1 MENRI
6 QETID
11 RILLNSSYN
20 VKMTLT
26 ENLTKDLDE
35 QRNTIGKVVSQ
46 VGGATLKQLAKF
58 KNTRNILMDVEA
70 MSKLL
75 KLTDKE
81 FETQLKN
88 AIRKDLAKGVP
99 AGTIGNNAKDVMKV
113 KEIKEATKRAATL
126 KKGEKLSKDTV
137 SEISRRVESDVV
149 QLTREVS
156 ESSIK
161 AAEKRAA
168 KLAKDAGKTVAD
180 DVKNLGGTTSFRA
193 KFANITTWQGF
204 KDALKKWGLVAVL
217 SAAALY
223 ALWAYFFPDKPVP
236 ENDETVTT
244 TETKK
249 SCPAETNTGV
259 VYKYEYPGDSM
270 YVYGIKG
277 TGNDAKWYAKNR
289 KTGLE
294 FNIHDCYPETAK
306 KLNAVHVEIKPKK
319 EEPNKESGKPNVVV
333 TKPDNGAQPEVDTLP
348 EVGAD
353 AESLPPIS
361 NDTSTLN

>member
-1 MENRI
+1 MKEKL
-6 QETID
+6 QETINKFL
-11 RILLNSSYN
+11 INSYYDSR
-20 VKMTLT
+20 MTLT
-26 ENLTKDLDE
+26 ENQTKFLFE
-35 QRNTIGKVVSQ
+35 ANIGAQSLIDVRSALGELGSVK
-46 VGGATLKQLAKF
+46 TLF
-58 KNTRNILMDVEA
+58 KLGMTEA
-70 MSKLL
+70 RMLKLL
-75 KLTDKE
+75 SMDA
-81 FETQLKN
+81 ETF
-88 AIRKDLAKGVP
+88 I
-99 AGTIGNNAKDVMKV
+99 
-113 KEIKEATKRAATL
+113 KEIKKAIALDL
-126 KKGEKLSKDTV
+126 KSGVGVGVIGPKAKELSKMNTIREITNETKLKGRQLTI
-137 SEISRRVESDVV
+137 SEIDAIKNSSKLELT
-149 QLTREVS
+149 QLSREVS
-156 ESSIK
+156 ESTIK

-180 DVKNLGGTTSFRA
+180 DVKNLGGVTSFRA
-193 KFANITTWQGF
+193 KFANITTWKGF

-333 TKPDNGAQPEVDTLP
+333 TKPDNGVQPEVDTQP

-353 AESLPPIS
+353 AESLGGV
-361 NDTSTLN
+361 NDDTNTLN

>member
-26 ENLTKDLDE
+26 ENLT
-35 QRNTIGKVVSQ
+35 NVITKVGR
-46 VGGATLKQLAKF
+46 VGSATLKQLAKF
-58 KNTRNILMDVEA
+58 KYNRNILMDVEA

-99 AGTIGNNAKDVMKV
+99 VGTIGNNTRDIMKV
-113 KEIKEATKRAATL
+113 KEIKEATNRAATL
-126 KKGEKLSKDTV
+126 TKGEKLSKDAI
-137 SEISRRVESDVV
+137 SEISKRVESDVT

-180 DVKNLGGTTSFRA
+180 DVKNLGGTTSFLT
-193 KFANITTWQGF
+193 KFRNITTWQGF
-204 KDALKKWGLVAVL
+204 KDSLKKWGLVTVL

-223 ALWAYFFPDKPVP
+223 ALWNYFYGDKPVP
-236 ENDETVTT
+236 ED
-244 TETKK
+244 
-249 SCPAETNTGV
+249 AEKIEGVPPPVVKPPVVKPPVVKPPVQSRYRTNC
-259 VYKYEYPGDSM
+259 
-270 YVYGIKG
+270 KG
-277 TGNDAKWYAKNR
+277 TYTKWCKSPVVAEVQRCLGLVPDGKFGPKTDAALKAKEFDIGFTDNDVKRICNTNVIPPK
-289 KTGLE
+289 E
-294 FNIHDCYPETAK
+294 VQPPI
-306 KLNAVHVEIKPKK
+306 KLSDE
-319 EEPNKESGKPNVVV
+319 
-333 TKPDNGAQPEVDTLP
+333 DTL
-348 EVGAD
+348 AD
-353 AESLPPIS
+353 NQGDASAENGL
-361 NDTSTLN
+361 

>member
-35 QRNTIGKVVSQ
+35 QRNVITKVGR
-46 VGGATLKQLAKF
+46 VGSATLKQLAKF
-58 KNTRNILMDVEA
+58 KNNRNILMDVEA

-99 AGTIGNNAKDVMKV
+99 VGTIGNNTRDIMKV
-113 KEIKEATKRAATL
+113 KEIKEATNRAATL
-126 KKGEKLSKDTV
+126 TKGEKLSKDAI
-137 SEISRRVESDVV
+137 SEISRRVESDVT

-168 KLAKDAGKTVAD
+168 KLAKDTGKTVAD
-180 DVKNLGGTTSFRA
+180 DVKNLGGTTSFLT
-193 KFANITTWQGF
+193 KFRNITTWQGF
-204 KDALKKWGLVAVL
+204 KDSLKKWGLTVVL

-223 ALWAYFFPDKPVP
+223 ALWAYFFPNKPAPEEAEKIEGVP
-236 ENDETVTT
+236 PPKDGGN
-244 TETKK
+244 KK
-249 SCPAETNTGV
+249 TSCPAVTNTGV
-259 VYKYEYPGDSM
+259 VYEYEYPGDTI
-270 YVYGIKG
+270 YVYGVK
-277 TGNDAKWYAKNR
+277 DAKYYAKNR
-289 KTGLE
+289 KTGIE
-294 FNIHDCYPETAK
+294 FKIHDCYPETVK
-306 KLNAVHVEIKPKK
+306 KLNASKVKINSNTGVVNPA
-319 EEPNKESGKPNVVV
+319 ESNVVV
-333 TKPDNGAQPEVDTLP
+333 TDDKINVAQKTSDEDTL
-348 EVGAD
+348 VDNQGD
-353 AESLPPIS
+353 ASATIGL
-361 NDTSTLN
+361 